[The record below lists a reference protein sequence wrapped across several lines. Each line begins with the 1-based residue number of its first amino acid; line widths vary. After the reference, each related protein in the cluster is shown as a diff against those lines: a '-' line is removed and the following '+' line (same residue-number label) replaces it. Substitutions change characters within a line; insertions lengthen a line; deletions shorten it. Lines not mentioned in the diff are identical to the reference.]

1 MELQDALQEDSDVAD
16 QEMALDR
23 IFSSSLSI
31 SKKKLVQSKYVLS
44 VEMP

>member
-16 QEMALDR
+16 QEMTLDR

>member
-16 QEMALDR
+16 QEMTLDW